1 MVAEELEAEL
11 RRGGSV
17 FRVDAGAVA
26 RHLGPGAAQRGPG
39 DPGRAELTGW
49 LHAVE
54 RGHDH
59 VVYQTDADDSAWSRL
74 CLSQADTVLLA
85 ASAETILRAAP
96 WKPGPWQPARCAV
109 SSSCCT
115 RTGPRPRPGA
125 WRDGR
130 CVADYHHLRDRRAG
144 DVARLARMITG
155 TGCGLVLGSGGAR
168 RLAHL
173 GVIRALEE
181 AGVPIDVV
189 GGTSM
194 GAVMGALLALGMD
207 HAERVHRV
215 TTMARKG
222 RRLLTPTLPLVPL
235 SSAYHVDRM
244 LAEHLG
250 STPIEDLPLRFFCV
264 SANLNR
270 AEQVIHE
277 RGPLWPA
284 VRASMALAG
293 VYPPVYAAGR
303 GAAHRRRGARQHVG
317 RGHARPG
324 RQQPHRRGGRLP
336 RGGAAGRRAV

>member
-1 MVAEELEAEL
+1 
-11 RRGGSV
+11 
-17 FRVDAGAVA
+17 
-26 RHLGPGAAQRGPG
+26 
-39 DPGRAELTGW
+39 
-49 LHAVE
+49 
-54 RGHDH
+54 
-59 VVYQTDADDSAWSRL
+59 
-74 CLSQADTVLLA
+74 
-85 ASAETILRAAP
+85 
-96 WKPGPWQPARCAV
+96 
-109 SSSCCT
+109 
-115 RTGPRPRPGA
+115 
-125 WRDGR
+125 
-130 CVADYHHLRDRRAG
+130 
-144 DVARLARMITG
+144 MITG

-168 RLAHL
+168 GLAHL

-194 GAVMGALLALGMD
+194 GAVLGALIARGMY

-215 TTMARKG
+215 TTRARKG

-293 VYPPVYAAGR
+293 VYPPVYAAGELLIDGGALDSLSAGAMR
-303 GAAHRRRGARQHVG
+303 GRVGSSRIVAVGVSPEVEPLAAAPFETTLSGWRVLGHRL
-317 RGHARPG
+317 RPFAPPRPVPTVMHILSRSTG
-324 RQQPHRRGGRLP
+324 LSQVRHRHSALDADRIDLLLRPPVAGICTLDFRGGISLIEVACRHAAQALVASGVAD
-336 RGGAAGRRAV
+336 RSCWAGRLACTAGRLGE